1 MFGQKLNPRLNDILA
16 CPVCREA
23 LQMKRDAVACQSC
36 GASFAVK
43 EGVPVFLPE
52 SVALAEPGHVSNSIG
67 LEFEAVLKEGKDFVL
82 HIGAGGTATRYPNC
96 IEFEHKI
103 FRHTDVVGDAHHL
116 PFRDDTFD
124 RVFAFNVF
132 EHLTT
137 PKIAAQEI
145 HRVLKPGGAVV
156 IHTAFL
162 QALHE
167 EPHHYYNATEYGV
180 REWFSGFEIED
191 CRVSGNFAPGMMLAF
206 LMSNLLEA
214 VRLGGAT
221 WKEQTLISDSTIGEW
236 AEFWTSAV
244 SHRKD
249 LILCST
255 FHSQRRNGLPAAS
268 NCWPENRRFKRKLSA
283 DIKGVFLPE
292 FCGSLEF
299 PDEATCL
306 RRRAQQASVGER
318 EHRTA
323 ECSCFGIHQMAKGVC
338 GIAGSTSAVFPRR
351 YALLG

>member
-1 MFGQKLNPRLNDILA
+1 MLFRKLESRLSNILA
-16 CPVCREA
+16 CPICRGA
-23 LQMKRDAVACQSC
+23 LRLSRKGLNC
-36 GASFAVK
+36 GTCANSFPVVD
-43 EGVPVFLPE
+43 GVPVFLAKPADRAICGDE
-52 SVALAEPGHVSNSIG
+52 NNPVGEQ
-67 LEFEAVLKEGKDFVL
+67 FEAVLRDGRELVL
-82 HIGAGGTATRYPNC
+82 HIGAGATATPYPNC

-137 PKIAAQEI
+137 PKSAAQEI
-145 HRVLKPGGAVV
+145 HRVLKPGGTVV

-191 CRVSGNFAPGMMLAF
+191 CRVSGNFAPGVMLAF

-236 AEFWTSAV
+236 AEFWTK
-244 SHRKD
+244 RGEPPQGF
-249 LILCST
+249 ST
-255 FHSQRRNGLPAAS
+255 LQQLPQPAQ
-268 NCWPENRRFKRKLSA
+268 KR
-283 DIKGVFLPE
+283 
-292 FCGSLEF
+292 
-299 PDEATCL
+299 
-306 RRRAQQASVGER
+306 
-318 EHRTA
+318 
-323 ECSCFGIHQMAKGVC
+323 
-338 GIAGSTSAVFPRR
+338 IAGGFE
-351 YALLG
+351 LLAKKPGI